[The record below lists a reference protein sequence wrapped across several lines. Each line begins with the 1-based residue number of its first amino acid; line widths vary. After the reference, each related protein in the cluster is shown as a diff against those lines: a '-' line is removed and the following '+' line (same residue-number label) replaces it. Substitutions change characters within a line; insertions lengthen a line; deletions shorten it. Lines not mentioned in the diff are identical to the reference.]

1 MIKEFTKGIIKE
13 NPVLVLALGL
23 CPALATSTT
32 AYNGIGMGIAASF
45 VLVMSNI
52 IVSAIKKTVPSRIR
66 IPIFI
71 TVIATFVTIVKLVMA
86 AYTPGL
92 SKQLGI
98 FIPLIVV
105 NCIILGRA
113 EAFASKNGILKSAL
127 DGLGMG
133 LGFAIVLFVVGSIRE
148 ILGSG
153 TITLGF
159 PMLFGP
165 VNVSIFGSGYN
176 PALLMILPPGGFL
189 TLGLFMWL
197 KQLVMKENG

>member
-1 MIKEFTKGIIKE
+1 MLREFTKGIIKE

-23 CPALATSTT
+23 CPALAVTTT

-45 VLVMSNI
+45 VLIMSNI
-52 IVSAIKKTVPSRIR
+52 IISMIKRTVPTKIR

-86 AYTPGL
+86 GYTPQL

-113 EAFASKNGILKSAL
+113 EAFASKNGLLASIL
-127 DGLGMG
+127 DGIGMG
-133 LGFAIVLFVVGSIRE
+133 LGFSLALFFMGAVRE
-148 ILGSG
+148 IIGSG

-159 PMLFGP
+159 PILIEPTTFNLMGKGF
-165 VNVSIFGSGYN
+165 N

-189 TLGLFMWL
+189 TLGVFMWI
-197 KQLVMKENG
+197 KQIITGE